1 MIELLAPAGDLVR
14 AKVAYDYGAD
24 AVYVGGKRF
33 SLRAKASNFDVE
45 DIAQAVQYGHALG
58 RKLFVTV
65 NMIPHQEDMEGIED
79 YLLALYECHVDA
91 IIVASVYI
99 AVLSKRLCPQME
111 VHMSTQL
118 SITNHKTIEFYKSLG
133 VDRVVLAREL
143 DLDSVQRITAQ
154 NILPIEV
161 FIHGGMCVNYSGRCT
176 LSNQM
181 TLRDANR
188 GGCAQSCRW
197 LYEMSIAGQ
206 MVSQPDVLFSMSSKD
221 MSTLGILKDLMRGGV
236 VSLKIEGRM
245 KSAYYIAVIVKA
257 YRTYID
263 ALLENRLT
271 DALEKTVLR
280 ELKAA
285 ESRPT
290 SDGFYTHLPK
300 AIDHLYQSRLE
311 PVFQVFVGTV
321 VKQEEDRCFVEVRN
335 NFKLNEE
342 LEILSPLGDPKSFI
356 LTEMW
361 DEEGNSIEVAN
372 NPMRIVQIKV
382 TFEVKVNDFIRKKG
396 A

>member
-1 MIELLAPAGDLVR
+1 MIELLAPAGDLAR
-14 AKVAYDYGAD
+14 AKVAYDFGAD

-33 SLRAKASNFDVE
+33 SLRAKASNFELE
-45 DIAQAVQYGHALG
+45 DIAQAVAYGHALG

-65 NMIPHQEDMEGIED
+65 NMIPHADDMEGLED
-79 YLLALYECHVDA
+79 YLRALDKRKVDA

-99 AVLSKRLCPQME
+99 AVLSKRLCPRME

-118 SITNHKTIEFYKSLG
+118 SITNHQTIEFYKSLG

-143 DLDSVQRITAQ
+143 DLESVQKITSL
-154 NILPIEV
+154 NILSIEV

-197 LYEMSIAGQ
+197 LYELSMAGQ
-206 MVSQPDVLFSMSSKD
+206 IISPSDRLFSMSSKD
-221 MSTLGILKDLMRGGV
+221 MSTLGIIQDLIKAGV

-257 YRTYID
+257 YRSYID
-263 ALLENRLT
+263 AVLELRLT
-271 DALEKTVLR
+271 HDLETSILR
-280 ELKAA
+280 ELKSA

-300 AIDHLYQSRLE
+300 AIDHLYQSSTE
-311 PVFQVFVGTV
+311 PVLQVFVGTV
-321 VKQEEDRCFVEVRN
+321 VKVTENECFVEVRN
-335 NFKLNEE
+335 NFKLHEV
-342 LEILSPLGDPKSFI
+342 LEVFSPVGNPQAFLLSQLWDGEGVPL
-356 LTEMW
+356 
-361 DEEGNSIEVAN
+361 EVAN
-372 NPMRIVQIKV
+372 IPMSIVSIKV
-382 TFEVKVNDFIRKKG
+382 PFEVKVNDFIRKKG